1 MKTKVYTCQYQ
12 PIKYALLVSD
22 GFARD
27 DQLCFQVRNSS
38 LSDYAPAYLSRKQV
52 KKLRKQL
59 KRALET

>member
-12 PIKYALLVSD
+12 PIKHTLLVSS
-22 GFARD
+22 FATD